1 VKTKEKIRGYFVYS
15 LLEQLVVDARMHY
28 MRLVNHC
35 SIPRDAMTPSDL
47 GKLTGL
53 RGAVK
58 LCTVGVTCPA
68 VQHTIQKTDLKP
80 QAKRATAY
88 KNLYEPIVT
97 TRHMCVA
104 LVSTLI

>member
-1 VKTKEKIRGYFVYS
+1 MYI
-15 LLEQLVVDARMHY
+15 LLEQLVMDARMHY
-28 MRLVNHC
+28 MSLVNHR

-47 GKLTGL
+47 GKLTRL

-58 LCTVGVTCPA
+58 LCTVGVTWSA
-68 VQHTIQKTDLKP
+68 VQRTIQKTDLKP

-97 TRHMCVA
+97 TRHMSVA
-104 LVSTLI
+104 FVSTLT